1 MPKYFIGTAG
11 WSYRDWIGP
20 FYPKAQTNNFDWLQY
35 YSHYFN
41 CVEVNSTYYSYI
53 SPKIAEGWVRK
64 TQDTNDFLF
73 TIKLH
78 QDFTHIRKYD
88 NNKIKSVES
97 VLQILQTEKR
107 LGGILIQFPYSFSYN
122 STSVLYISQL
132 AEIFSSYHIVI
143 ELRHSSWNKEEIIKS
158 FRKLNLT
165 YCAIDQPQIGKSIPF
180 EPIITSYSA
189 YIRLHGRNKEA
200 WFSSINNYGKEQS
213 ESQKNERYNYLYS
226 HSELIEIAQIVK
238 QQIQSINEI
247 YIITNNH
254 PGGNA
259 VANAFQLINILEG
272 EKVEMPASIIFKYPL
287 LNKIML

>member
-1 MPKYFIGTAG
+1 MPKYYIGTAG
-11 WSYRDWIGP
+11 WSYQDWIGS
-20 FYPKAQTNNFDWLQY
+20 FYPQAQTNNFDWLQY

-53 SPKIAEGWVRK
+53 SPKIAEGWIRK
-64 TQDTNDFLF
+64 TQDKNDFLF

-97 VLQILQTEKR
+97 VLQILQRERR

-132 AEIFSSYHIVI
+132 AEIFNSYHIVI
-143 ELRHSSWNKEEIIKS
+143 ELRHSTWNKEEIIKN
-158 FRKLNLT
+158 FKKLDLT
-165 YCAIDQPQIGKSIPF
+165 YCTIDQPQIGKSISF
-180 EPIITSYSA
+180 EPIITSCSA

-200 WFSSINNYGKEQS
+200 WFSSINNYSKEQP

-272 EKVEMPASIIFKYPL
+272 EKVEMPASIISKYPL

>member
-1 MPKYFIGTAG
+1 MPKYYIGTAG
-11 WSYRDWIGP
+11 WSYQDWIGS
-20 FYPKAQTNNFDWLQY
+20 FYPQAQTNNFDWLQY

-53 SPKIAEGWVRK
+53 SPKIAEGWIRK
-64 TQDTNDFLF
+64 TQDKNDFLF

-97 VLQILQTEKR
+97 VLQILQRERR

-132 AEIFSSYHIVI
+132 AEIFNPYHIVI
-143 ELRHSSWNKEEIIKS
+143 ELRHSTWNKEEIIKN
-158 FRKLNLT
+158 FKKLDLT
-165 YCAIDQPQIGKSIPF
+165 YCTIDQPQIGKSISF

-200 WFSSINNYGKEQS
+200 WFSSINNYSKEQP

-272 EKVEMPASIIFKYPL
+272 EKVEMPASIISKYPL

>member
-1 MPKYFIGTAG
+1 MPKYYIGTAG
-11 WSYRDWIGP
+11 WSYQDWIGP

-53 SPKIAEGWVRK
+53 SPKIAEGWVGK
-64 TQDTNDFLF
+64 TQGTNDFLF

-88 NNKIKSVES
+88 KNKIKSVES
-97 VLQILQTEKR
+97 VLQILQREKR
-107 LGGILIQFPYSFSYN
+107 LGCILIQFPYSFSYN
-122 STSVLYISQL
+122 STSALYISQL

-143 ELRHSSWNKEEIIKS
+143 ELRHSSWNKEEIIKN
-158 FRKLNLT
+158 FKKLNLT
-165 YCAIDQPQIGKSIPF
+165 YCVIDQPQIVRSIPF
-180 EPIITSYSA
+180 EPIKTSFSA

-200 WFSSINNYGKEQS
+200 WFTTINNYSKEQP
-213 ESQKNERYNYLYS
+213 ESLKNERYNYLYS
-226 HSELIEIAQIVK
+226 HSELIEIAQAVK
-238 QQIQSINEI
+238 QQIQNINEI

-272 EKVEMPASIIFKYPL
+272 KKVEMPASIISRYPL
-287 LNKIML
+287 LNKILL